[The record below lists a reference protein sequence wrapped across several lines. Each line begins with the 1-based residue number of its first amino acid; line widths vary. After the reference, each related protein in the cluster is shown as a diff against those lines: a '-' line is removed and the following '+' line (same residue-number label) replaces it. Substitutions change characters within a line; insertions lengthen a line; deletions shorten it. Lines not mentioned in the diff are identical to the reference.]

1 MATYSRQFINDKGES
16 VSVLVGDD
24 DRNGV
29 KGVRIYV
36 TAPDEDSEI
45 FVSRQ
50 EAVEVLEGL
59 SRIMRTKNP
68 R

>member
-36 TAPDEDSEI
+36 TAPEEDSEI

-59 SRIMRTKNP
+59 SKIMRTKNP

>member
-1 MATYSRQFINDKGES
+1 MATYSRQFINDKGKS

-45 FVSRQ
+45 FISRQ

-59 SRIMRTKNP
+59 SKIMRTKNP

>member
-45 FVSRQ
+45 FISRQ

-59 SRIMRTKNP
+59 SKIMRTKNP

>member
-29 KGVRIYV
+29 KGVRIYI
-36 TAPDEDSEI
+36 TAPEEDSEI